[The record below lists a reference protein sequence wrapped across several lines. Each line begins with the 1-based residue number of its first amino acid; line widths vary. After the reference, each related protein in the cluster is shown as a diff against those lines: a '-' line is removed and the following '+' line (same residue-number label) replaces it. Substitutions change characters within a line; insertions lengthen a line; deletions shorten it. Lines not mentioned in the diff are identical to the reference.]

1 MEAQAKKA
9 PFELITKLEDQ
20 LDHSV
25 ANWGLSLVQ
34 NKLKGNIWE
43 SIFVNFLGIL
53 GLDAQN
59 VSFFFFFKF

>member
-20 LDHSV
+20 LDYSV
-25 ANWGLSLVQ
+25 ADWGLSLVK
-34 NKLKGNIWE
+34 NELKGNIWE

-53 GLDAQN
+53 GLDAEN
-59 VSFFFFFKF
+59 VSF